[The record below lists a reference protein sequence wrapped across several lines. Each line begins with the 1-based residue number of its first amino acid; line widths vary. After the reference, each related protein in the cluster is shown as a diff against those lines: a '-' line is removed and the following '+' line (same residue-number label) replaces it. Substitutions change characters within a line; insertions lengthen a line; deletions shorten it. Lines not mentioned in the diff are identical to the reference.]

1 MNITAKGTK
10 CNVLKIIIAA
20 LTLIA
25 LTGMLSACG
34 NTLSG
39 KYYKE
44 EDTFSGKATLTIE
57 FKRDNK
63 VTFEYE
69 VENAEKSEYRDGTY
83 EINDSKIVI
92 KSVDENGEEE
102 IIDETFEKGVD
113 YIKIGDIVLIK
124 KK

>member
-1 MNITAKGTK
+1 
-10 CNVLKIIIAA
+10 
-20 LTLIA
+20 
-25 LTGMLSACG
+25 MLSACG

-39 KYYKE
+39 KYYKV

-69 VENAEKSEYRDGTY
+69 VENAEKAEYRDGTY

>member
-39 KYYKE
+39 KYYKV

-69 VENAEKSEYRDGTY
+69 VENAEKAEYRDGTY